1 MPDKT
6 YKIIFSWTFEP
17 SIHVAVHGSDIII
30 KKNCDDILKSGNDNQ
45 IFFVNNV
52 SLLTFIKNH
61 NKKCTKKDDSFREE
75 ILSFRE
81 SFFTWFFYYSIP

>member
-30 KKNCDDILKSGNDNQ
+30 KKKCDDILKSGNDNQ
-45 IFFVNNV
+45 IFC
-52 SLLTFIKNH
+52 KQ
-61 NKKCTKKDDSFREE
+61 C
-75 ILSFRE
+75 LSTNIYKE
-81 SFFTWFFYYSIP
+81 S